1 MKNNL
6 WIALLIVSL
15 GLNAWFA
22 LARPH
27 GPAESGDASKTAA
40 AVASSSTAKK
50 VEEPARPFVW
60 NTTTS
65 SDADLRSLV
74 ADLRAAGFPPAVI
87 ARIVGVS
94 LRDRAYAKVAEM
106 PFWQLNVNTREVRKA
121 QLEAGRELQRLYQE
135 LLGASGSQLAL
146 LDPTQRR
153 ERFGGL
159 GDEKVA
165 ALLQI
170 ERDYQELA
178 ADIVPNGVMTRE
190 ESEAMQ
196 EQFKTLEKERLA
208 DTKAALGPEAFAEYE
223 RQNSNTAAAV
233 MRGLRE
239 LQVTEEEYNALFAA
253 QKARAPDDGFGII
266 TNAADPKTL
275 PATYAF
281 NDQVRAILGEERA
294 HAYLKSADS
303 SYRQA
308 AQFTEQQALPAA
320 TTYQLYQLQNEAQL
334 AMQQLRPPRS
344 GGTGTVNPAEV
355 EKARQTFAELN
366 TRLDTLLGA
375 EKANTYRSQSN
386 GSVFRTFAPR
396 PTTSGAT
403 PAGAGTPTPAVR
415 LPGTGGG

>member
-1 MKNNL
+1 
-6 WIALLIVSL
+6 
-15 GLNAWFA
+15 
-22 LARPH
+22 
-27 GPAESGDASKTAA
+27 
-40 AVASSSTAKK
+40 VA
-50 VEEPARPFVW
+50 
-60 NTTTS
+60 
-65 SDADLRSLV
+65 
-74 ADLRAAGFPPAVI
+74 
-87 ARIVGVS
+87 

-106 PFWQLNVNTREVRKA
+106 PFWKLNANTRDVRKA

-170 ERDYQELA
+170 ERDYGELA
-178 ADIVPNGVMTRE
+178 AEIVPNGVMTRE
-190 ESEAMQ
+190 ESEALQ

-208 DTKAALGPEAFAEYE
+208 DMKAALGPEAYAEYE
-223 RQNSNTAAAV
+223 RQNSNTAMVV

-253 QKARAPDDGFGII
+253 QKARAPDDGLNFISS
-266 TNAADPKTL
+266 NVDPATL

-294 HAYLKSADS
+294 HTYLKSADS
-303 SYRQA
+303 NYRRV
-308 AQFTEQQALPAA
+308 AQFTEQQSLSPA

-344 GGTGTVNPAEV
+344 GGSGTVNPADV
-355 EKARQTFAELN
+355 EKARQTVTDLN
-366 TRLDTLLGA
+366 TRLETLLGT
-375 EKANTYRSQSN
+375 EKANAYRSQGN

-396 PTTSGAT
+396 PAPSGVT
-403 PAGAGTPTPAVR
+403 PSGTGTVTPAVR
-415 LPGTGGG
+415 LPGSGGG